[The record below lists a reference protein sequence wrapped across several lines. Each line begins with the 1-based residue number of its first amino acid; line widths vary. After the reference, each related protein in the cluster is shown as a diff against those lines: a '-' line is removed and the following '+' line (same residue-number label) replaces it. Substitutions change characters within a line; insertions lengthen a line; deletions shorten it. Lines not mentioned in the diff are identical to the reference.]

1 MGEFSSSMSE
11 SRVFM
16 GEFWASMGE
25 SRVSMSESKK
35 QSNNL
40 LEMSEIKRQP
50 LDINNELIVKVRMQG
65 LFGQDKQKIKRF
77 CV

>member
-1 MGEFSSSMSE
+1 MGEFSSSMGE

-16 GEFWASMGE
+16 GGFWASMSE

-40 LEMSEIKRQP
+40 LGMSEIKRQ
-50 LDINNELIVKVRMQG
+50 LLILIMN
-65 LFGQDKQKIKRF
+65 
-77 CV
+77 